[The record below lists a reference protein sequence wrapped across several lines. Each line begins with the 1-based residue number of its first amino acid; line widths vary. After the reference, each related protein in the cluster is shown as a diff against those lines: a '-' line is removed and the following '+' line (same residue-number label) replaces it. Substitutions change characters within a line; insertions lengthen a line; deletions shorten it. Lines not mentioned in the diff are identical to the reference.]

1 MTDNAIK
8 LREKLEEV
16 HSITKV
22 QAHLEKI
29 KDELLAKNKELKTIE
44 SQLKKEEKDVISL
57 EGKGVRPLFRK
68 ILGDQ
73 EKQLEQER
81 QEYLEI
87 SLKYNSA
94 KDKIEVLEFEMEIL
108 QKKVLNL
115 DKAQKE
121 LQILKESRE
130 QEILASPSS
139 TQLQTELRFLL
150 KKMDDAVL
158 LRREVREAIDAG
170 AIASQ
175 YLVQL
180 ANMLKKT
187 LNWGTWGSNTYQE
200 MVRRSNMAQANK
212 LVANIQYKLDK
223 FAKEMQDL
231 GEHNMHFKV
240 DREGI
245 GNFTNFFFDN
255 LITDWIIQKKIR
267 HSLNNILMI
276 NDKIIRVVQ
285 SLNHELKS
293 IESKMNKLQNERDQ
307 LIIA

>member
-108 QKKVLNL
+108 QKKVPNL